1 MPPAF
6 VLSQDQTL
14 QTKFLQYH
22 DQLAASISFFKIQS
36 CRKSF
41 RFAIFLLRLLNP
53 FQDLKIISRV
63 HRTIQFSKITCSL
76 QSSSLFQA
84 QWKCNLACFFNL
96 SNRFLNF
103 FQIFFSTAS
112 LQPPGSSEAW
122 GWNIARFLH
131 LSNRILKIFRFF
143 SRAPPGPLPSFP
155 SAMGL

>member
-14 QTKFLQYH
+14 QTKYVWFS
-22 DQLAASISFFKIQS
+22 DQLGKSISFFKIQS

-41 RFAIFLLRLLNP
+41 RFAFLLRLLNP
-53 FQDLKIISRV
+53 LQDLKIISRV

-122 GWNIARFLH
+122 GRNIAYFPH
-131 LSNRILKIFRFF
+131 LSNRFLKIFRFF
-143 SRAPPGPLPSFP
+143 SRAPPDPHSRIS
-155 SAMGL
+155 SATGL